1 MSKIHELSHVAP
13 LAEFDIFS
21 VPSTQYSIDRDIVT
35 EHRPINKLSMD
46 SCIDFTFVTNEDEYV
61 KLKESLFRLKFR
73 IKLSKDDGSDITDE
87 DWISVTS
94 TENLLHSMFKQIDL
108 EINAVNVIATPQ
120 NYAYRAYFDLMCGF
134 SKGAKDSFLKALG
147 QDDTQISP
155 PSPAPKDGTG
165 PIMELMGLLH
175 MDLGLQSRALLGHLQ
190 YKVQMTPNS
199 PNFFLKISK
208 NTIKANVE
216 LLDAALFIHRARVT
230 QPLLEAHV
238 LALNTAPAKYPITR
252 TEVRTHN
259 LPAGLGDAL
268 IDNFVMGQLP
278 RRAILALV
286 ANDAF
291 MGTPAKD
298 PFHFEHFDVGHIAIY
313 LDGIQYPSR
322 PYTPDFSKKSYIR
335 EYMGLYQTL
344 NQITPDPTFVLSPE
358 SYARGNVIF
367 GFNFAPDLSDGCGV
381 IGHLNPIRRGSL
393 RLELKFRKPLPSVVT
408 VLLYCE
414 FDNLLEIN
422 AERQIATDF
431 RNGHL
436 PNS

>member
-175 MDLGLQSRALLGHLQ
+175 IDLGLQSRALLGHLQ
-190 YKVQMTPNS
+190 YKVQMTPIS

-216 LLDAALFIHRARVT
+216 LLDAALFIHRA
-230 QPLLEAHV
+230 
-238 LALNTAPAKYPITR
+238 
-252 TEVRTHN
+252 
-259 LPAGLGDAL
+259 
-268 IDNFVMGQLP
+268 
-278 RRAILALV
+278 
-286 ANDAF
+286 
-291 MGTPAKD
+291 
-298 PFHFEHFDVGHIAIY
+298 
-313 LDGIQYPSR
+313 
-322 PYTPDFSKKSYIR
+322 
-335 EYMGLYQTL
+335 
-344 NQITPDPTFVLSPE
+344 
-358 SYARGNVIF
+358 
-367 GFNFAPDLSDGCGV
+367 
-381 IGHLNPIRRGSL
+381 
-393 RLELKFRKPLPSVVT
+393 
-408 VLLYCE
+408 
-414 FDNLLEIN
+414 
-422 AERQIATDF
+422 
-431 RNGHL
+431 
-436 PNS
+436 